1 LGDLFFCLRVKML
14 VLALQFSRGV
24 RDQFSPKVAGESEV
38 PGALAAT
45 ATLAT
50 AGSSALPW
58 GDTDTPASRRTDG
71 AGVRDVLP
79 QNGTVT
85 LRSFGIRWCL
95 SPFPKGSWEKS
106 AGVGLIRSSN

>member
-24 RDQFSPKVAGESEV
+24 RDQRLRMSRRGGV

-45 ATLAT
+45 AAVAT

-85 LRSFGIRWCL
+85 LGRAGSGGACHRSQRILGM
-95 SPFPKGSWEKS
+95 S
-106 AGVGLIRSSN
+106 AGVELIRTSN